1 MALTRLGLNQA
12 VNLSSNVTG
21 TLATGNGGTGATSF
35 APGKVGQV
43 IQATTSSA
51 VNVASTSVADTGLTV
66 NITPT
71 ATTSKV
77 LVQVNQNIVTD
88 IDTISAN
95 SKIKLLRDSTTAI
108 DFTAN
113 IARIEA
119 GGSSAVKFGNLTT
132 FSYLDSPSTTSQIT
146 YKTKGA
152 ISSTSNNGTARFQ
165 NSSVPS
171 IITVME
177 ILA

>member
-1 MALTRLGLNQA
+1 MSKTQIPTGGIADDA
-12 VNLSSNVTG
+12 VTAAK
-21 TLATGNGGTGATSF
+21 ATGF
-35 APGKVGQV
+35 GKVGQV
-43 IQATTSSA
+43 VQATTSTA

-71 ATTSKV
+71 ASTSKI

-88 IDTISAN
+88 IDTNLAN
-95 SKIKLLRDSTTAI
+95 SKIKLLRDSTTAV

-119 GGSSAVKFGNLTT
+119 GSVSAVKFGNLTT
-132 FSYLDSPSTTSQIT
+132 FSHLDSPSTTSQIT
-146 YKTKGA
+146 YKTQGA

>member
-1 MALTRLGLNQA
+1 MALTTVRSTGISSLPAISGA
-12 VNLSSNVTG
+12 NLTG
-21 TLATGNGGTGATSF
+21 V
-35 APGKVGQV
+35 GKIGQV
-43 IQATTSSA
+43 IQATTSSN

-71 ATTSKV
+71 ATTSKI

-88 IDTISAN
+88 IDTTAAN
-95 SKIKLLRDSTTAI
+95 SKIKLLRDSSTAI

-146 YKTKGA
+146 YKTQGA

>member
-1 MALTRLGLNQA
+1 MSKTQIPTGGIADDA
-12 VNLSSNVTG
+12 VTAAK
-21 TLATGNGGTGATSF
+21 ATGF
-35 APGKVGQV
+35 GKVGQV
-43 IQATTSSA
+43 VQATTSSA

-71 ATTSKV
+71 ATSRKV

-88 IDTISAN
+88 IDTNLAN

-119 GGSSAVKFGNLTT
+119 GSVSAVKFGNLTT
-132 FSYLDSPSTTSQIT
+132 FSFLDSPSTTSETT
-146 YKTKGA
+146 YKTQGA

-165 NSSVPS
+165 NSSAYSV
-171 IITVME
+171 ITVME

>member
-1 MALTRLGLNQA
+1 MALSKIDIENM
-12 VNLSSNVTG
+12 VTG
-21 TLATGNGGTGATSF
+21 ELTTTNGGTGATSF
-35 APGKVGQV
+35 TAGKVGQV
-43 IQATTSSA
+43 VQASTSTA

-71 ATTSKV
+71 ASTSKV
-77 LVQVNQNIVTD
+77 LVQVNQNILTD
-88 IDTISAN
+88 IDTELGN

-108 DFTAN
+108 DFTTN
-113 IARIEA
+113 IARVEA
-119 GGSSAVKFGNLTT
+119 NGSSAVKFGNLTT
-132 FSYLDSPSTTSQIT
+132 FSHLDSPSTTSQIT
-146 YKTKGA
+146 YKTQGA

>member
-1 MALTRLGLNQA
+1 MALTTVRSTGISSLPAISGA
-12 VNLSSNVTG
+12 NLTG
-21 TLATGNGGTGATSF
+21 V
-35 APGKVGQV
+35 GKIGQV

-71 ATTSKV
+71 ASTSKV
-77 LVQVNQNIVTD
+77 LVQVNQNILTD
-88 IDTISAN
+88 IDTELGN

-108 DFTAN
+108 DFTTN
-113 IARIEA
+113 IARVEA
-119 GGSSAVKFGNLTT
+119 NGSSAVKFGNLTT
-132 FSYLDSPSTTSQIT
+132 FSHLDSPSTTSQIT
-146 YKTKGA
+146 YKTQGA

>member
-1 MALTRLGLNQA
+1 MALSKIDIENI
-12 VNLSSNVTG
+12 VTG
-21 TLATGNGGTGATSF
+21 ELTTTNGGTGATSF
-35 APGKVGQV
+35 TAGKVGQV
-43 IQATTSSA
+43 VQASTSTA

-77 LVQVNQNIVTD
+77 LVQVNQNILTD
-88 IDTISAN
+88 IDTELGN

-108 DFTAN
+108 DFTTN
-113 IARIEA
+113 IARVEA
-119 GGSSAVKFGNLTT
+119 NGSSAVKFGNLTT
-132 FSYLDSPSTTSQIT
+132 FSHLDSPSTTSQIT
-146 YKTKGA
+146 YKTQGA

>member
-1 MALTRLGLNQA
+1 M
-12 VNLSSNVTG
+12 
-21 TLATGNGGTGATSF
+21 
-35 APGKVGQV
+35 
-43 IQATTSSA
+43 
-51 VNVASTSVADTGLTV
+51 TV

-77 LVQVNQNIVTD
+77 LVQVNQNILTD
-88 IDTISAN
+88 IDTELGN

-108 DFTAN
+108 DFTTN
-113 IARIEA
+113 IARVEA
-119 GGSSAVKFGNLTT
+119 NGSSAVKFGNLTT
-132 FSYLDSPSTTSQIT
+132 FSFLDSPSTTSETT
-146 YKTKGA
+146 YKTQGA

>member
-1 MALTRLGLNQA
+1 MALSKIDIENM
-12 VNLSSNVTG
+12 VTG
-21 TLATGNGGTGATSF
+21 ELTTTNGGTGATSF
-35 APGKVGQV
+35 TAGKVGQV
-43 IQATTSSA
+43 VQASTSTA

-77 LVQVNQNIVTD
+77 LVQVNQNILTD
-88 IDTISAN
+88 IDTNLGN

-108 DFTAN
+108 DFTTN
-113 IARIEA
+113 IARVEA
-119 GGSSAVKFGNLTT
+119 NGSSAVKFGNLTT
-132 FSYLDSPSTTSQIT
+132 FSHLDSPSTTSQIT
-146 YKTKGA
+146 YKTQGA

>member
-1 MALTRLGLNQA
+1 MSKTTIPAGGLASDSVTTAKIADDA
-12 VNLSSNVTG
+12 VTAAK
-21 TLATGNGGTGATSF
+21 ATGF
-35 APGKVGQV
+35 GKVGQV
-43 IQATTSSA
+43 VQATTSSA

-77 LVQVNQNIVTD
+77 LVQVNQNILTD
-88 IDTISAN
+88 IDTNLGNA
-95 SKIKLLRDSTTAI
+95 KLQLRRGDTTVI
-108 DFTAN
+108 DFTTN
-113 IARIEA
+113 IARVEA

-132 FSYLDSPSTTSQIT
+132 FSFLDSPSTTSETT
-146 YKTKGA
+146 YKTQGA

-171 IITVME
+171 VITVTE

>member
-1 MALTRLGLNQA
+1 MSKTQISTGGIADDA
-12 VNLSSNVTG
+12 VTAAK
-21 TLATGNGGTGATSF
+21 ATGF
-35 APGKVGQV
+35 GKVGQV
-43 IQATTSSA
+43 VQASTSTA

-71 ATTSKV
+71 ASTSKV

-88 IDTISAN
+88 IDTNLAN
-95 SKIKLLRDSTTAI
+95 SKIKLLRDSTTAV

-119 GGSSAVKFGNLTT
+119 GSVSAVKFGNLTT
-132 FSYLDSPSTTSQIT
+132 FSHLDSPSTTSQIT
-146 YKTKGA
+146 YKTQGA

>member
-1 MALTRLGLNQA
+1 MSKTTIPAGGLASDSVTTAKIADDA
-12 VNLSSNVTG
+12 VTAAK
-21 TLATGNGGTGATSF
+21 ATGF
-35 APGKVGQV
+35 GKVGQV
-43 IQATTSSA
+43 VQASTSTA

-77 LVQVNQNIVTD
+77 LVQVNQNILTD
-88 IDTISAN
+88 IDTELGN

-108 DFTAN
+108 DFTTN
-113 IARIEA
+113 IARVEA
-119 GGSSAVKFGNLTT
+119 NGSSAVKFGNLTT
-132 FSYLDSPSTTSQIT
+132 FSHLDSPSTTSQIT
-146 YKTKGA
+146 YKTQGA

>member
-1 MALTRLGLNQA
+1 MSKTQISTGGIADDA
-12 VNLSSNVTG
+12 VTAAK
-21 TLATGNGGTGATSF
+21 ATGF
-35 APGKVGQV
+35 GKVGQV
-43 IQATTSSA
+43 VQASTSTA

-77 LVQVNQNIVTD
+77 LVQVNQSILTD
-88 IDTISAN
+88 IDTTGGN
-95 SKIKLLRDSTTAI
+95 SKIKLLRGSTTVI
-108 DFTAN
+108 DFTTN
-113 IARIEA
+113 IARVEA
-119 GGSSAVKFGNLTT
+119 GGASSVKFGNLTT
-132 FSYLDSPSTTSQIT
+132 FSFLDSPSTTSETT
-146 YKTKGA
+146 YKTQGA

-171 IITVME
+171 VITVTE

>member
-1 MALTRLGLNQA
+1 MALTRLGLNQSI
-12 VNLSSNVTG
+12 NLATNVTG

-35 APGKVGQV
+35 SPGKVGQV

-51 VNVASTSVADTGLTV
+51 VNVASTSYSDTGLTV

-71 ATTSKV
+71 ATSSKI
-77 LVQVNQNIVTD
+77 LVEVNQNIVTD
-88 IDTISAN
+88 IDTTAAN

-108 DFTAN
+108 EFANN
-113 IARIEA
+113 IARTEA
-119 GGSSAVKFGNLTT
+119 GGASSVKFGNLTT
-132 FSYLDSPSTTSQIT
+132 FSHLDSPSTTSQIT
-146 YKTKGA
+146 YKTQGA

-171 IITVME
+171 VITVTE

>member
-1 MALTRLGLNQA
+1 MSKTTIPAGG
-12 VNLSSNVTG
+12 LSSDSVT
-21 TLATGNGGTGATSF
+21 TAKIADDAVTAAKATGF
-35 APGKVGQV
+35 GKVGQV
-43 IQATTSSA
+43 VQASTSTA

-77 LVQVNQNIVTD
+77 LVQVNQNILTD
-88 IDTISAN
+88 IDTELGN

-108 DFTAN
+108 DFTTN
-113 IARIEA
+113 IARVEA
-119 GGSSAVKFGNLTT
+119 NGSSAVKFGNLTT
-132 FSYLDSPSTTSQIT
+132 FSHLDSPSTTSQIT
-146 YKTKGA
+146 YKTQGA

>member
-1 MALTRLGLNQA
+1 MSKTQIPTGGIADDA
-12 VNLSSNVTG
+12 VTAAK
-21 TLATGNGGTGATSF
+21 ATGF
-35 APGKVGQV
+35 GKVGQV
-43 IQATTSSA
+43 VQATTSTA

-71 ATTSKV
+71 ASTSKV

-88 IDTISAN
+88 IDTNLAN
-95 SKIKLLRDSTTAI
+95 SKIKLLRDSTTAV

-119 GGSSAVKFGNLTT
+119 GSVSAVKFGNLTT
-132 FSYLDSPSTTSQIT
+132 FSHLDSPSTTSQIT
-146 YKTKGA
+146 YKTQGA

>member
-1 MALTRLGLNQA
+1 MALSKIDIENM
-12 VNLSSNVTG
+12 VTG
-21 TLATGNGGTGATSF
+21 ELTTTNGGTGATSF
-35 APGKVGQV
+35 TAGKVGQV
-43 IQATTSSA
+43 VQASTSTA

-66 NITPT
+66 NNTPT

-77 LVQVNQNIVTD
+77 LVQVNQNILTD
-88 IDTISAN
+88 IDTELGN

-108 DFTAN
+108 DFTTN
-113 IARIEA
+113 IARVEA
-119 GGSSAVKFGNLTT
+119 NGSSAVKFGNLTT
-132 FSYLDSPSTTSQIT
+132 FSHLDSPSTTSQIT
-146 YKTKGA
+146 YKTQGA

-177 ILA
+177 IFA

>member
-1 MALTRLGLNQA
+1 MALSKIDIENM
-12 VNLSSNVTG
+12 VTG
-21 TLATGNGGTGATSF
+21 ELTTTNGGTGATSF
-35 APGKVGQV
+35 TAGKVGQV
-43 IQATTSSA
+43 VQASTSTA

-77 LVQVNQNIVTD
+77 LVQVNQNILTD
-88 IDTISAN
+88 IDTNLGNA
-95 SKIKLLRDSTTAI
+95 KIQLRRDSTSVIT
-108 DFTAN
+108 FGGN
-113 IARIEA
+113 VARIEA
-119 GGSSAVKFGNLTT
+119 GSVSAVKFGNLTT

-146 YKTKGA
+146 YKTQGA

>member
-1 MALTRLGLNQA
+1 MALSKIDIENM
-12 VNLSSNVTG
+12 VTG
-21 TLATGNGGTGATSF
+21 ELTTTNGGTGATSF
-35 APGKVGQV
+35 TAGKVGQV
-43 IQATTSSA
+43 VQASTSTA

-77 LVQVNQNIVTD
+77 LVQVNQNILTD
-88 IDTISAN
+88 IDTELGN

-108 DFTAN
+108 DFTTN
-113 IARIEA
+113 IARVEA
-119 GGSSAVKFGNLTT
+119 NGSSAVKFGNLTT
-132 FSYLDSPSTTSQIT
+132 FSYLDSPNTTSQVT
-146 YKTKGA
+146 YSTRGA

-165 NSSVPS
+165 NSSVTS

>member
-1 MALTRLGLNQA
+1 MSKTQISTGGIADDA
-12 VNLSSNVTG
+12 VTAAK
-21 TLATGNGGTGATSF
+21 ATGF
-35 APGKVGQV
+35 GKVGQV
-43 IQATTSSA
+43 VQATTSTA

-71 ATTSKV
+71 ASTSKV
-77 LVQVNQNIVTD
+77 LVQVNQNILTD
-88 IDTISAN
+88 IDTTAAN
-95 SKIKLLRDSTTAI
+95 SKIKLLRGTTTVI

-119 GGSSAVKFGNLTT
+119 GSVSAVKFGNLTT
-132 FSYLDSPSTTSQIT
+132 FSHLDSPSTTSQIT
-146 YKTKGA
+146 YKTQGA

-171 IITVME
+171 VITVTE
-177 ILA
+177 IIA

>member
-1 MALTRLGLNQA
+1 MSKTQISTGGIADDA
-12 VNLSSNVTG
+12 VTAAK
-21 TLATGNGGTGATSF
+21 ATGF
-35 APGKVGQV
+35 GKVGQV
-43 IQATTSSA
+43 VQASTSTA

-77 LVQVNQNIVTD
+77 LVQVNQNILTD
-88 IDTISAN
+88 IDTTAAN
-95 SKIKLLRDSTTAI
+95 SKIKLLRGTTTVI
-108 DFTAN
+108 DFTTN
-113 IARIEA
+113 IARVEA
-119 GGSSAVKFGNLTT
+119 GGASAVKFGNLTT
-132 FSYLDSPSTTSQIT
+132 FSFLDSPSTTSETT
-146 YKTKGA
+146 YKTQGA

-171 IITVME
+171 VITVTE

>member
-1 MALTRLGLNQA
+1 MALTRLGGNQA
-12 VNLSSNVTG
+12 INLATNVTG
-21 TLATGNGGTGATSF
+21 TLATANGGS
-35 APGKVGQV
+35 KVGQV

-51 VNVASTSVADTGLTV
+51 VNVASTSFTDTGLTV

-71 ATTSKV
+71 ATSSKI
-77 LVQVNQNIVTD
+77 LVEVNQNIVTD
-88 IDTISAN
+88 IDTTAAN

-108 DFTAN
+108 EFANN
-113 IARIEA
+113 IARTEA
-119 GGSSAVKFGNLTT
+119 GGASSVKFGNLTT
-132 FSYLDSPSTTSQIT
+132 FSHLDSPSTTSQIT
-146 YKTKGA
+146 YKTQGA

-165 NSSVPS
+165 NSSVTS

>member
-1 MALTRLGLNQA
+1 MALTRIGLN
-12 VNLSSNVTG
+12 NVTG

-71 ATTSKV
+71 ATTSKI

-88 IDTISAN
+88 IDTTNAN

-132 FSYLDSPSTTSQIT
+132 FSHLDSPSTTSQIT
-146 YKTKGA
+146 YKTQGA

>member
-1 MALTRLGLNQA
+1 MGAITRGHA
-12 VNLSSNVTG
+12 NLITTAGKLLSTG
-21 TLATGNGGTGATSF
+21 VVGGVW
-35 APGKVGQV
+35 KIGQI
-43 IQATTSSA
+43 IQATTDSA
-51 VNVASTSVADTGLTV
+51 VNVASTSYTDTGLTV

-77 LVQVNQNIVTD
+77 LVQVNQNILTD
-88 IDTISAN
+88 IDTELGN

-108 DFTAN
+108 DFTTN
-113 IARIEA
+113 IARVEA
-119 GGSSAVKFGNLTT
+119 NGSSAVKFGNLTT
-132 FSYLDSPSTTSQIT
+132 FSHLDSPSTTSQIT
-146 YKTKGA
+146 YKTQGA